1 MGFASRSE
9 YAILAV
15 YELSRVFSSG
25 SPLSAQKIARKY
37 RLSSNFLIQ
46 TLRQLREAGLVDTER
61 GAQGGYKLLI
71 NPNDIARGYV
81 AALFELPIASSSA
94 KENAPQRKSVEDV
107 ASLSPRE
114 DGGNDMNV
122 RKKLD
127 AIWSQGESKRQ
138 EYFNGITFSMLL
150 SMESIEENA
159 LSFTI

>member
-15 YELSRVFSSG
+15 CELSRVFSSG
-25 SPLSAQKIARKY
+25 NTRSAQKIAKKY

-61 GAQGGYKLLI
+61 GAQGGYKLLV
-71 NPNDIARGYV
+71 NPNDIALGYV
-81 AALFELPIASSSA
+81 VALVESPAVSASGG
-94 KENAPQRKSVEDV
+94 EN
-107 ASLSPRE
+107 
-114 DGGNDMNV
+114 N
-122 RKKLD
+122 RKKNREGDATSFSSRESESNDADIRKNLD

-138 EYFNGITFSMLL
+138 EYFNGITFSKLL
-150 SMESIEENA
+150 SMDSVEENA